1 MYLSQAFVLSWEIA
15 MFGKSNFGLKAA
27 CAGLALGLLAAG
39 ISPSFGQTVDTVP
52 GTDIAAL
59 QAQVAVLTKR
69 IEDLEKA
76 EQEPK
81 KAPFTVVNSAGTPIF
96 TVAADGNGAA
106 MYVYGPAGTIS
117 MNAGDRLSLL
127 IDSGGA
133 SSATL
138 AAEEEGPSLVLRNSD
153 ASVVAGA
160 NGGAMSLVVQ
170 QGTNKVALKSS
181 DQASL
186 SIDSGDGTAY
196 IATDADGPSLL
207 LHKGESNISA
217 GSDGGAMSLVVQ
229 QGTNKV
235 ALKSSDQAS
244 LSIDS
249 GDGSAYIATDADGPS
264 LLLHKGESNI
274 SAGPSGGVM
283 SLAVQQG
290 ENSVSLSAG
299 ADARVS
305 VDEAGRSA
313 KLGAADSTF
322 GVSTEVNGSRTSALG
337 DIGDGKYSLRIYQS
351 GATLP
356 VVQAGLLS
364 SGTAGFVV
372 GDGTDQFARIEGM
385 DGGGVVRT
393 YKGGQEVVTLGKFD
407 ERTGLR
413 VLSDDQR
420 VLAALG
426 GPGPQFSLSTGGQE
440 IFRAYSSENQGALAL
455 SDATGDFATIGAI
468 GGSGMMELSKGG
480 QPTITLGPTEAK
492 PLPAVRGYED
502 GKMVFAAGGNS
513 LGSGIAVVYG
523 GDTVGAEMTG
533 APGGGGAITAYAQG
547 KPVASINSADRPGE
561 GLVIVRGNSGAGVAW
576 LGYSASKGG
585 EVVAANPAGQSVFFG
600 RYRSGPEGEN
610 CIATDKGDKCLG
622 VALTGMEGFH

>member
-1 MYLSQAFVLSWEIA
+1 
-15 MFGKSNFGLKAA
+15 
-27 CAGLALGLLAAG
+27 
-39 ISPSFGQTVDTVP
+39 
-52 GTDIAAL
+52 
-59 QAQVAVLTKR
+59 
-69 IEDLEKA
+69 
-76 EQEPK
+76 
-81 KAPFTVVNSAGTPIF
+81 
-96 TVAADGNGAA
+96 
-106 MYVYGPAGTIS
+106 
-117 MNAGDRLSLL
+117 
-127 IDSGGA
+127 
-133 SSATL
+133 
-138 AAEEEGPSLVLRNSD
+138 
-153 ASVVAGA
+153 
-160 NGGAMSLVVQ
+160 
-170 QGTNKVALKSS
+170 
-181 DQASL
+181 
-186 SIDSGDGTAY
+186 
-196 IATDADGPSLL
+196 
-207 LHKGESNISA
+207 
-217 GSDGGAMSLVVQ
+217 
-229 QGTNKV
+229 
-235 ALKSSDQAS
+235 
-244 LSIDS
+244 
-249 GDGSAYIATDADGPS
+249 
-264 LLLHKGESNI
+264 
-274 SAGPSGGVM
+274 M

-322 GVSTEVNGSRTSALG
+322 GVSTEVDGARTSALG